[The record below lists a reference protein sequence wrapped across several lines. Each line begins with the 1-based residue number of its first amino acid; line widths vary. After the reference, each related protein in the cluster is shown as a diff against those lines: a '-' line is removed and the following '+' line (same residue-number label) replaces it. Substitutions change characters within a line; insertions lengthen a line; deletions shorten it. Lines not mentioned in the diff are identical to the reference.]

1 MVKLFIQVTHS
12 IIKTIIHI
20 SQIEAITQK
29 YKALQKQLEDNSVE
43 VVDTVR
49 KYVETVLMP
58 QKAEIEAQ
66 FADIQTYFDKND
78 KVSVHVHA

>member
-1 MVKLFIQVTHS
+1 M
-12 IIKTIIHI
+12 
-20 SQIEAITQK
+20 
-29 YKALQKQLEDNSVE
+29 
-43 VVDTVR
+43 DTVR

-78 KVSVHVHA
+78 KVSVHVNA

>member
-1 MVKLFIQVTHS
+1 
-12 IIKTIIHI
+12 
-20 SQIEAITQK
+20 
-29 YKALQKQLEDNSVE
+29 
-43 VVDTVR
+43 
-49 KYVETVLMP
+49 MP